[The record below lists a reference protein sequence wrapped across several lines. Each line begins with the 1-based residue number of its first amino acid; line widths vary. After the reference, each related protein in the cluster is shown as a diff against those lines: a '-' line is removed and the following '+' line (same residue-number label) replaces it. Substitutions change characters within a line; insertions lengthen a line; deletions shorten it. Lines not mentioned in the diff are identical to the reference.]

1 MELSYTEHARR
12 KEHKRLLEMN
22 PIEDYSGENMHVFV
36 GIESKLEG
44 ICPKCKGKA
53 TVFRRYDSSM
63 IVCND
68 YICFRT
74 FGTLSTV

>member
-12 KEHKRLLEMN
+12 KTHQRLLEMK
-22 PIEDYSGENMHVFV
+22 PIDGYSGENIHIFV
-36 GIESKLEG
+36 GIESKRAG
-44 ICPKCKGKA
+44 VCPKCKGKA

-68 YICFRT
+68 YICWRT
-74 FGTLSTV
+74 FGTLHTE